1 MNFNE
6 LLQTFPSIRV
16 IKDKI
21 VIATTNELRWLRGK
35 ELENCRMYILVCKG
49 HMTVRLNDTV
59 KEVKENSMLDIVENI
74 STRIEETSADLRA
87 YCIAMS
93 YKFMSESLK
102 NLKPFPETYLLDIIK
117 AQVIHFTE
125 DECKTIERQM
135 KMIENTLRNQKNYFR
150 EELCRTYFKS
160 FIMEFGNIRLTN
172 EENRK
177 DKQNFMDK
185 HEMLTIDFMRMI
197 RQHAAKEHNV
207 DFYAEKLCISSKH
220 LCRIVKKVLGKTPH
234 DFINHELLQAA
245 SSMLEDNTT
254 SIQQIAADL
263 GISDQAAFCKFFK
276 RHMKIPP
283 MEYRKQIV

>member
-102 NLKPFPETYLLDIIK
+102 NLKPFSETYLLDIIK

-135 KMIENTLRNQKNYFR
+135 EMIENTLRNKKNYFR

-220 LCRIVKKVLGKTPH
+220 LCRIVKKILGKTPH

-245 SSMLEDNTT
+245 SSMLEDNTI

-263 GISDQAAFCKFFK
+263 GFSDQAAFCKFFK